1 MAGLPN
7 WKDVYS
13 LVVAH
18 WRGFIITG
26 HTLTFVHT
34 LSLFIAMHT
43 VVSRALPAISLAVSL
58 HAFIGCSTQRA
69 DVPLS
74 IEQQNE
80 RSINPAIRISGQYTG
95 IRLQLDNNYTE
106 GSDKANA
113 YSLNVTAQGDSV
125 RINLSG
131 AGTAG
136 TYDRLDLGTYAVAY
150 SAVGSSNGGYFTV
163 KKDILKDYAAVS
175 VIDRALSG
183 ALAKQVIYSF
193 PITVYQYVAGTPK
206 AGQFTPVKASD
217 IFTTTQ
223 RITGIFTFERTVTLA
238 TS

>member
-1 MAGLPN
+1 
-7 WKDVYS
+7 VYF
-13 LVVAH
+13 LIIVY

-26 HTLTFVHT
+26 LTPTFAHI

-43 VVSRALPAISLAVSL
+43 IVSRALAAISLAGSL
-58 HAFIGCSTQRA
+58 YAFAGCSTKNA

-74 IEQQNE
+74 IDQQNE
-80 RSINPAIRISGQYTG
+80 QSTNPAIRISGQYTG
-95 IRLQLDNNYTE
+95 IRLQLSTNYTE
-106 GSDKANA
+106 GSDKAKA

-125 RINLSG
+125 GINLSG
-131 AGTAG
+131 AGSAG

-150 SAVGSSNGGYFTV
+150 SSVGSSNGGYFTV
-163 KKDILKDYAAVS
+163 KKDILNDYAAVS

-183 ALAKQVIYSF
+183 APAKQVIYSF

-223 RITGIFTFERTVTLA
+223 RIAGIFTFERTVTLA
-238 TS
+238 TQ